1 MSTDLAWLP
10 ATAMAAGIAARRFS
24 PVEVIEAVLARL
36 EAVEPRINAFAAR
49 FDDQVRAAA
58 RAAEA
63 AVMAGEALGPLH
75 GVPITVKDNVAM
87 AGHRLANGSRALM
100 DNVPSADAII
110 VQRLKAAGAIMLGR
124 TNLPEFAHR
133 ILTDTPHFGIT
144 RNPWNLDHTPGG
156 STGGGSAALAAGV
169 GPLAIG
175 TDGGGS
181 IRCPACCVGA
191 VGLKPTL
198 GTIPFESFPDS
209 FGNYAFSG
217 PLARHAADAAVMF
230 AAMAGP
236 ADLDPWSI
244 GRAMASGRVAE
255 EGAAR
260 GVCIGW
266 LEDFGP
272 YRTDPEVAR
281 LTAASVAALA
291 AEGADVE
298 PVAPACFGDVFS
310 YYQVL
315 ATAAHAT
322 RIGPLEERWG
332 AVMTPALRESIAI
345 GRRWSGVDLLRAQ
358 DRRTALFREVQA
370 LFRRFDV
377 LATPTMLRPPPTV
390 DAGGSIATDW
400 YAEIAAP
407 LYPFNLTGHPAASVP
422 AGFTA
427 AGLPV
432 GLQLVGPWLGEQ
444 RLLDLAALLEAR
456 QGFAARRPSL

>member
-10 ATAMAAGIAARRFS
+10 ATGMAAGIAARRFS
-24 PVEVIEAVLARL
+24 PVEVIDAVLARAD
-36 EAVEPRINAFAAR
+36 AVEPRINAFAAR

-63 AVMAGEALGPLH
+63 AVMAGGPLGPLH

-87 AGHRLANGSRALM
+87 AGHRMANGSRALM
-100 DNVPSADAII
+100 ENVPQADAII

-133 ILTDTPHFGIT
+133 ILTDSPTFGIT
-144 RNPWNLDHTPGG
+144 RNPWNPDHTPGG

-181 IRCPACCVGA
+181 IRCPASCVGA
-191 VGLKPTL
+191 VGLKATL
-198 GTIPFESFPDS
+198 GTIPFESFPDA

-244 GRAMASGRVAE
+244 GRGRHAGRVAE

-260 GVCIGW
+260 GLRIGW
-266 LEDFGP
+266 IEQFGP
-272 YRTDPEVAR
+272 YRTDPGVAR
-281 LTAASVAALA
+281 LTAASMAALA
-291 AEGADVE
+291 AEGASVE
-298 PVAPACFGDVFS
+298 PIAPACFADVFS
-310 YYQVL
+310 CYQVL

-322 RIGPLEERWG
+322 RMGAIVAQWG
-332 AVMTPALRESIAI
+332 ELITPAFRESAAI
-345 GRRWSGVDLLRAQ
+345 GASWSGTDLLRAQ
-358 DRRTALFREVQA
+358 DRRAVLFREVQA

-377 LATPTMLRPPPTV
+377 LATPTMLKPPPTV
-390 DAGGSIATDW
+390 DASGSIATDW

-427 AGLPV
+427 DGLPV
-432 GLQLVGPWLGEQ
+432 GLQLVGPWLAEQ

-456 QGFAARRPSL
+456 QEFAARRPPM